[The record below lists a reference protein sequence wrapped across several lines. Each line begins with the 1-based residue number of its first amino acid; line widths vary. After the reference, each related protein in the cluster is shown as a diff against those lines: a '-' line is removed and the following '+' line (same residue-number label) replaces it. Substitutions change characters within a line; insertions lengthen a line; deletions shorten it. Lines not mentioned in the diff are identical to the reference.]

1 MPPHNAPLHNNLMA
15 IYNYTKIP
23 SPGDE
28 GNVLAQ
34 PSRALAFKVSNITL
48 EMLNTLY
55 IISIIRFYF
64 SWFVECLFE
73 INYDYYYDLRLSFR
87 F

>member
-34 PSRALAFKVSNITL
+34 PSRTLAFKVSNITL

-55 IISIIRFYF
+55 IISHDSTLAGSWGVCLRFN
-64 SWFVECLFE
+64 CP
-73 INYDYYYDLRLSFR
+73 
-87 F
+87 

>member
-48 EMLNTLY
+48 EMLDTLY
-55 IISIIRFYF
+55 IMSYDSILAG
-64 SWFVECLFE
+64 SWGVC
-73 INYDYYYDLRLSFR
+73 LRL
-87 F
+87 